1 MSSKPVPVWSV
12 QGPRLKLEGHS
23 GLASVIAPGTS
34 LALALGSAGGPGVD
48 H

>member
-12 QGPRLKLEGHS
+12 QGPGLKSEGHS
-23 GLASVIAPGTS
+23 GLASVIAPGIS
-34 LALALGSAGGPGVD
+34 LAQALGSAWGPGVY